1 MFLEG
6 AFLAGVS
13 DLRPVGA
20 PAELDVWLLELE
32 LCRGRLK
39 GLLPRLSEQ
48 EQARCLRYRRGED
61 RVRYAI
67 TRAVLR
73 HILAQRLACPLQDIA
88 LVFNAFG
95 KPGLAPHLLDRQ
107 ALHFNVSHAGKYAV
121 IALSSLGPVGV
132 DIEAITTADQIWP
145 LETGL
150 TDAEQRYCQ
159 EAGGADAFFRIW
171 CGKEAVLKG
180 LGVGISQH
188 LSSVSVVPDTEHLY
202 SVALPMGNPSV
213 QAWQLQ
219 APAGFAAALAVLEP
233 VAAVLGHQ
241 AEMAA
246 ECS

>member
-6 AFLAGVS
+6 HFLIGMY
-13 DLRPVGA
+13 DLTPAGA
-20 PAELDVWLLELE
+20 PAELDVWLLELA
-32 LCRGRLK
+32 LGRGGLK
-39 GLLPRLSEQ
+39 ALLPWLFEQ

-61 RVRYAI
+61 RMRYAA

-73 HILAQRLACPLQDIA
+73 HMLAHRLDCPLQDIA

-95 KPGLAPHLLDRQ
+95 KPGLAPHLLERQ
-107 ALHFNVSHAGKYAV
+107 GLHFNVSHAGKYAV
-121 IALSSLGPVGV
+121 IALSSLGSVGV
-132 DIEAITTADQIWP
+132 DIEAITSVDQIWP
-145 LETGL
+145 LETEL
-150 TDAEQRYCQ
+150 TDVEQRYCR
-159 EAGGADAFFRIW
+159 EGEGAEAFFRIW

-188 LSSVSVVPDTEHLY
+188 LSSVSVVPDTEHGY
-202 SVALPMGNPSV
+202 SVALPMGNPPV

-241 AEMAA
+241 AEMAT